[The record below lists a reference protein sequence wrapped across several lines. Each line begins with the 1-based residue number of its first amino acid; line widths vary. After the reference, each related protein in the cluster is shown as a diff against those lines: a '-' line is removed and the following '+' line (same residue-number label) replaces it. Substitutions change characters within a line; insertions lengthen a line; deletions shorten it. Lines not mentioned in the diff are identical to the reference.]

1 MHRVIRASIFNHRKI
16 TIMKLSQ
23 RFVRMLIMML
33 AGVTLTFVSCQKESS
48 TTTQADETNFG
59 NISSES
65 DAEAES
71 VFDDVFDNVLGVNGD
86 VGIGGTGV
94 FNRSAQDLSGNRTD
108 SLGNACFTVTV
119 TPLNA
124 PNLFPVKV
132 VIDFGTGCTGRE
144 GRTRKGKIIAIYTG
158 RITVPGKSVI
168 TTFDGYYV
176 NNTKVEGEH
185 KIENQSTSNIW
196 AYAVT
201 VTNAKLSK
209 PNGNFIQWNSSKVI
223 TQTEGL
229 GTVLFPRD
237 DVFSVS
243 GETNGAVKRDSVYYQ
258 WSAKTIEPLIK
269 RFSCYWIV
277 KGKIGIGR
285 TNTDAAVIDYGNGD
299 CDNKATITINN
310 VTHEI
315 TLY

>member
-1 MHRVIRASIFNHRKI
+1 
-16 TIMKLSQ
+16 MKLSH
-23 RFVRMLIMML
+23 RLARLLIMLL
-33 AGVTLTFVSCQKESS
+33 AAVTLTFVSCQKESS
-48 TTTQADETNFG
+48 TATQVDETNFG

-65 DAEAES
+65 DAEAET

-94 FNRSAQDLSGNRTD
+94 FNRTAQESAGNRTD
-108 SLGNACFTVTV
+108 SLVNPCFTVTV
-119 TPLNA
+119 TPMSP

-132 VIDFGTGCTGRE
+132 VIDFGTGCTGRN

-158 RITVPGKSVI
+158 RITVPGKTVT

-176 NNTKVEGEH
+176 NDTKVEGEH
-185 KIENQSTSNIW
+185 KIENQSASNVW

-201 VTNAKLSK
+201 VTNAKLTK

-223 TQTEGL
+223 TQVEGL
-229 GTVLFPRD
+229 GTPLFPRD
-237 DVFSVS
+237 DVFSVR
-243 GETNGAVKRDSVYYQ
+243 GETNGAVKRDTVYYQ

-277 KGKIGIGR
+277 KGKIGIRR
-285 TNTDAAVIDYGNGD
+285 TNTDGAVIDYGNGD

-310 VTHEI
+310 VAHEI
-315 TLY
+315 TLH